1 MNKRFF
7 YLTSFPLL
15 IISMKPGSSQLLTE
29 DEPVRGPPQPRIRVP
44 HERVQGQ
51 EHHQLR
57 VQVRGR
63 QVPDAG
69 QLRASSPQRGLEE
82 AGSRDPSQEPGP
94 VWLMLELLHHR
105 RPRGHAPPR
114 HRQARQPLRAE
125 SHRLQQKIRKQ
136 RKHFSVTISVLVQ
149 VNPRVVTVV

>member
-1 MNKRFF
+1 M
-7 YLTSFPLL
+7 T
-15 IISMKPGSSQLLTE
+15 GSSQLLTE
-29 DEPVRGPPQPRIRVP
+29 DEPVWGPSQPRIRRH

-51 EHHQLR
+51 EQLQHR
-57 VQVRGR
+57 QAGGR

-82 AGSRDPSQEPGP
+82 AGRRDPSQEPGT
-94 VWLMLELLHHR
+94 VRLMLELLHHR

-125 SHRLQQKIRKQ
+125 PHRL
-136 RKHFSVTISVLVQ
+136 
-149 VNPRVVTVV
+149 